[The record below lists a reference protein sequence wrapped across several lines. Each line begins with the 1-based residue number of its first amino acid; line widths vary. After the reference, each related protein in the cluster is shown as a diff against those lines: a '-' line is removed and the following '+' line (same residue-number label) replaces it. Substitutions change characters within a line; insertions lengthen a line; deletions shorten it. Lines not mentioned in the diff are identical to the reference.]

1 MLLIVSGEGP
11 TDIGTCTNAQ
21 GRCSGFDFKPGPMGV
36 MVDKIA
42 EDEIGHAP
50 HEDQHSM
57 DFVSKQE
64 CARLAKEL
72 RINKKHPTFLATG
85 KSPLIGFHYKMAR
98 ALARLA
104 KNETAQDQVP
114 RGVVFFRD
122 ADGTNSTERGRY
134 KDCVRSM
141 ESGFE
146 LEAFEFGVPMVPKP
160 KSEAWLICALQKHAY
175 QNCAALEESL
185 SGNDNAPEPAK
196 EQLET
201 LLTERGKSVADLA
214 DLVGEGVV
222 DALRAEM
229 KEMPSFNDFD
239 QRLREVL
246 RAMQR
251 HQP

>member
-1 MLLIVSGEGP
+1 MILIVSGEGP

-21 GRCSGFDFKPGPMGV
+21 GRCNGADFKPGPMGV

-42 EDEIGHAP
+42 EDELGYSLADSSAL
-50 HEDQHSM
+50 E
-57 DFVSKQE
+57 FVSEGSLSALMKSQ
-64 CARLAKEL
+64 R
-72 RINKKHPTFLATG
+72 RILVAGGRRGFETG
-85 KSPLIGFHYKMAR
+85 FFFKGAR

-104 KNETAQDQVP
+104 KEATEEDETP

-122 ADGTNSTERGRY
+122 ADGTRSSERGLYEARV
-134 KDCVRSM
+134 KSM
-141 ESGFE
+141 RDGFE
-146 LEAFEFGVPMVPKP
+146 IEGFDLGVPMVPKP
-160 KSEAWLICALQKHAY
+160 KSEAWLICALKSNAY

-196 EQLET
+196 EQLEA

-222 DALRAEM
+222 DALRTEM
-229 KEMPSFNDFD
+229 KEMPSFSDFD

-246 RAMQR
+246 KAMQR
-251 HQP
+251 HQT